1 MEHDKLFD
9 GWDPLELETLDDEK
23 DDEDVEILGFLAGDW
38 AVDAEL
44 LGFFG
49 F

>member
-1 MEHDKLFD
+1 MEDDELFD
-9 GWDPLELETLDDEK
+9 RWEPLGLDEW
-23 DDEDVEILGFLAGDW
+23 EEEEEEEEILGFLAGDW

-44 LGFFG
+44 LGFLG